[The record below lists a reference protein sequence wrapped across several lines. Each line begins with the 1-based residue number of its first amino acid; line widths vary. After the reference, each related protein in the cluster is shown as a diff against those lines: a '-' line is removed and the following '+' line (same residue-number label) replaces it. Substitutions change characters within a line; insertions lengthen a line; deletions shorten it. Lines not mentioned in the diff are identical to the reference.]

1 MKPSYLFSP
10 KMLKKLSR
18 TERFELQQNSIYK
31 HTCIKSTRSSDP
43 RLIASFIEFNPVQL
57 ASLNFLQRIT
67 CVSSK
72 RKTQFSVRLIVQMSR
87 GQLSRPNIRCT
98 RILQLDRKSKVN
110 ERLVKRSIRSS
121 SFDSLSLP
129 VFVISLF
136 SNNRIPFPTIIH
148 SRPRV
153 IRVIREIRMKSFI
166 PSQRVLPRITSSFN
180 LHASTIDNFVFH
192 PVCGHYVRSMF
203 VDEY

>member
-31 HTCIKSTRSSDP
+31 HTCINLYQTRSSDP

-121 SFDSLSLP
+121 SFDSLSL
-129 VFVISLF
+129 SLF
-136 SNNRIPFPTIIH
+136 SLSLYFPTTA
-148 SRPRV
+148 S
-153 IRVIREIRMKSFI
+153 
-166 PSQRVLPRITSSFN
+166 PSPLSSI
-180 LHASTIDNFVFH
+180 L
-192 PVCGHYVRSMF
+192 GH
-203 VDEY
+203 E

>member
-121 SFDSLSLP
+121 SFDSLSLSP
-129 VFVISLF
+129 CFRYLSIFQQPHPLPHYHPFSATSNSSYSWNPYEKFYPESARVTPYYVI
-136 SNNRIPFPTIIH
+136 
-148 SRPRV
+148 V
-153 IRVIREIRMKSFI
+153 
-166 PSQRVLPRITSSFN
+166 
-180 LHASTIDNFVFH
+180 
-192 PVCGHYVRSMF
+192 
-203 VDEY
+203 